1 MSTYSYTTQDLAD
14 EFGISPKTVRARAA
28 RLGLGIDLEGRAGFR
43 YSEKDREALI
53 ESMRPAPTVKPR
65 RRRNRR
71 AA

>member
-14 EFGISPKTVRARAA
+14 ELDVAPKTIRRRAA

-43 YSEKDREALI
+43 YSEADRLALL
-53 ESMRPAPTVKPR
+53 ESMRPVPATPR
-65 RRRNRR
+65 RRKSRR